1 MSESKNKILDYLR
14 ERDTWACTKRVRV
27 GTGKLYE
34 ANKISMDL
42 RSLNHNGL
50 VQHIVT
56 EGKHLWKAYPK
67 GLTDRQRLVIREMSR
82 LNRPATR
89 LDVQTSTGLP
99 ARTVQRELTELLEK
113 RLVSRFGD
121 SSLYHW
127 STYVPLEELSPMDK
141 RVIDEELNF
150 RYPYESKKKKRVSN
164 DSPPVPYRRSNY
176 NSGYIAL
183 TPDKFKEDVSKT
195 GGVIYSPTSAS
206 DIKEQLLSSAEEF
219 NKDLFNTLID
229 RLIETQIEL
238 RRLKGEI

>member
-14 ERDTWACTKRVRV
+14 ERETWACSKRVRV
-27 GTGKLYE
+27 ETGKLYE

-89 LDVQTSTGLP
+89 LDIQTSTGLP
-99 ARTVQRELTELLEK
+99 ARTVQRELTDLLEK
-113 RLVSRFGD
+113 RLLSRSGD

-127 STYVPLEELSPMDK
+127 STDVTLEELPLVDK

-150 RYPYESKKKKRVSN
+150 RYPHERKKKKRVSN
-164 DSPPVPYRRSNY
+164 DSQPTAYRRGKSL
-176 NSGYIAL
+176 SGYIAL

-195 GGVIYSPTSAS
+195 GGVIYSPTSS
-206 DIKEQLLSSAEEF
+206 SEVKEQLFSSAEEF

-238 RRLKGEI
+238 RRLKGEL